1 MTCIEEE
8 RVVNLISTC
17 HGVTVPTIFGNLT
30 KICFEDGFE
39 SQNASKGD
47 FLKPSGWFES
57 LTTSIGSKPGMRY
70 CFVNKNIGS
79 MIYDP
84 LCFRK
89 KNTEKTCLLYEQQP
103 IHITTSL

>member
-47 FLKPSGWFES
+47 FLKPSGWFAYNYHWIQAGHAVLFCE
-57 LTTSIGSKPGMRY
+57 
-70 CFVNKNIGS
+70 
-79 MIYDP
+79 
-84 LCFRK
+84 
-89 KNTEKTCLLYEQQP
+89 
-103 IHITTSL
+103 